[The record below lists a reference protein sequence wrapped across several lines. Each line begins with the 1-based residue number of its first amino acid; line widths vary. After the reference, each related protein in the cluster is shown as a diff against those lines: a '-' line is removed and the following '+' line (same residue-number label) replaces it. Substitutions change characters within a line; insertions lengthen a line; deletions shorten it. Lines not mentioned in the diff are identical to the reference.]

1 MRNSKIKYLVNIRIH
16 LLQGVFRRR
25 RHSLL
30 ATSVCLSQYFKDNSY
45 GDSDRG
51 NNVRTVIESFS
62 PECSYHYCIVSE

>member
-16 LLQGVFRRR
+16 LLQGVFHRR

-30 ATSVCLSQYFKDNSY
+30 ATSVCLCQYFKDNSY
-45 GDSDRG
+45 GVSDSG

-62 PECSYHYCIVSE
+62 PECIVITIA